1 MDKQFYRQILLM
13 VNQKDTYKM
22 MQDYADRRIFI
33 LRHQLETE
41 LDMDRMR
48 QIQGSI
54 KELKRFQT
62 LRDEVV
68 KGAE

>member
-1 MDKQFYRQILLM
+1 
-13 VNQKDTYKM
+13 M
-22 MQDYADRRIFI
+22 MQDYADRRISI

>member
-1 MDKQFYRQILLM
+1 MDKQIYRQILLM

-22 MQDYADRRIFI
+22 M
-33 LRHQLETE
+33 
-41 LDMDRMR
+41 
-48 QIQGSI
+48 QGSI

>member
-22 MQDYADRRIFI
+22 LQDYADRRVSL
-33 LRHQLETE
+33 LRHQLESE
-41 LDMDRMR
+41 LDIDRIR
-48 QIQGSI
+48 QLQGSI